1 MRAPWGGFRRD
12 KPGVA
17 AAAMPPLVRDKP
29 EPDTGDGVQS
39 ENPRTGVGLGWLKTG
54 SASVCSG

>member
-39 ENPRTGVGLGWLKTG
+39 ENPRTGVGMGG
-54 SASVCSG
+54 